1 MLYMLDLK
9 IIRQNPE
16 LVKDVIKKRNLTINL
31 DEFLA
36 LDTQKNVL
44 IKQIDDLRELKNKLS
59 KEIPTLQA
67 EARKE
72 KIEES
77 KLV

>member
-1 MLYMLDLK
+1 MLDLK

-36 LDTQKNVL
+36 LDTQKNMF
-44 IKQIDDLRELKNKLS
+44 IKQIDDLREIKNKLS
-59 KEIPTLQA
+59 KEIPTLSP

-77 KLV
+77 KTL